1 MPTLISY
8 RQVFDGVKNNY
19 LLLPDA
25 PMGQQAGQELC
36 TLPDGRTIVALFD
49 GNTLPTKQPAA
60 IAASIVTLAQ
70 PLAADLL
77 AQIKAASPH
86 FRLINTRVEEK
97 LREKYSTSDEAKFAR
112 IAYGVALGMYS
123 YQAGEQA
130 ELQAFGAYCELCR
143 AWGKTEKALLGM

>member
-1 MPTLISY
+1 MPTLISFM
-8 RQVFDGVKNNY
+8 RVIDAVTTHSLQLPQGVNN
-19 LLLPDA
+19 A
-25 PMGQQAGQELC
+25 PTGQELC

-130 ELQAFGAYCELCR
+130 ELQAFGAYCEMCR